1 MTANRFGRAVPQ
13 RKRIRKS
20 RVVGNHAS
28 SWALSL
34 LIRSQKV
41 KRSHT
46 ELFGVLVMAL
56 LEILEILIIAL
67 LLATRLTETK
77 GWSVGPRTDQNR
89 YFKAT

>member
-1 MTANRFGRAVPQ
+1 
-13 RKRIRKS
+13 
-20 RVVGNHAS
+20 
-28 SWALSL
+28 
-34 LIRSQKV
+34 
-41 KRSHT
+41 
-46 ELFGVLVMAL
+46 MAL